1 MESKQA
7 QEANKSGVWKGNS
20 RALEQVDVVPAAVA
34 SSSSSS
40 SYFVTLAG
48 LSLHLVA
55 SPRWRQSR
63 IITLT

>member
-34 SSSSSS
+34 SSSSS
-40 SYFVTLAG
+40 YFVTLAG

-55 SPRWRQSR
+55 SPRWGQSR